1 MNFGMKIV
9 LKSAMIASKTIVR
22 GYAYRGFGERNE
34 NRSTHRYPCF
44 RFADG
49 VRCCPK
55 AAQNASASNAASSQA
70 NQGTRSAGVAV
81 TVSTLARAMEKPP
94 VADAADVDTQ
104 KVATIKAA
112 IQNGTY
118 VVNAEAIADQLLSN
132 AQEMLHRTSS

>member
-1 MNFGMKIV
+1 MKIGQP
-9 LKSAMIASKTIVR
+9 IDIPASVSPTAS
-22 GYAYRGFGERNE
+22 GA
-34 NRSTHRYPCF
+34 
-44 RFADG
+44 AQ
-49 VRCCPK
+49 K

-94 VADAADVDTQ
+94 VADAADVDTE

-118 VVNAEAIADQLLSN
+118 MVNAEAIADQLLSN